1 METLV
6 VYDSKFGNTR
16 PLSETIAEV
25 LVPYGAVRVYGLD
38 ELLPDDLGSTDL
50 LIVGGPTQGHGM
62 SARTRQFADGLV
74 TSGGGTIAAVFDTR
88 YRMPAFISG
97 SAARAIARRLRRSG
111 IPVLT
116 PSQSFFVSR
125 DSVPHLEEGEVERAV
140 SWAKNIAMR
149 WWLTRWCAA

>member
-16 PLSETIAEV
+16 KLAEAIAEA
-25 LVPYGAVRVYGLD
+25 LAPYGGVRVYGLD
-38 ELLPDDLGSTDL
+38 ERLPDEFGQTDL

-62 SARTRQFADGLV
+62 SARMRQFADGLAIA
-74 TSGGGTIAAVFDTR
+74 GGGTIAAVFDTR
-88 YRMPAFISG
+88 YRMPAVISG
-97 SAARAIARRLRRSG
+97 SAARGIARRLRRAG

-116 PSQSFFVSR
+116 LPASFFVSR
-125 DSVPHLEEGEVERAV
+125 DSTPQLEDGEMERAV

-149 WWLTRWCAA
+149 CWLARWSAA